1 MATSRF
7 TTSTTHADKPPP
19 VKITRQ
25 KSQPQLSIPSQL
37 ASMATEGVQLTPE
50 HLLQVLQ
57 AAVSNDRNI
66 VQLASKQLQA
76 WESTPGYWSLL
87 QDAYL
92 DFSLQREVRWMSI
105 ITLKY
110 GVERFWRKTAMNS
123 LSKAER
129 TKIRSR
135 LLEGVD
141 EPDNQLALQNAVIV
155 GKVARNEY
163 PLDWPDVFSRLL
175 EIIRA
180 SAPPPDQSQTLPG
193 KRPSALRLQ
202 RSLTILLYVVKELCA
217 GRLPRIRS
225 NLQTASPELFHVIA
239 GIYVQY
245 VEHWTH
251 GIEAKSHPDDWVNE
265 RLNIS
270 LSCLKVVRRLVVS
283 GFEFANRSEEIKQFW
298 TILNEQWNTFIRLSS
313 VELVDAN
320 KVLVIKHVIGL
331 GKLYLDLSRGQPAAF
346 ALMPDVMVVLQNYW
360 QVANDYGNALA
371 NGSKQGLGKHMKLK
385 GETGIPMDDEDEAT
399 FVEKIALQGML
410 LYRNCIQM
418 VFKPVQTFKYRHK
431 EEKEENIR
439 ATAFMKT
446 QVLTLELA
454 TRFMELLV
462 TKYFILRKDD
472 LEAWEEDPETWAI
485 TWDDQTES
493 WEYMI
498 RPCAEKL
505 FVDFAVNFKRDLA
518 QPIVNVF
525 NNVAKADNQDVL
537 LKDSVYT
544 AVGLVP
550 AILEPHLDFNLFLEN
565 VLANEVQINQPEYRI
580 LRHRIP
586 ILIGQWV
593 PVNIDAQ
600 HRPTVYRITQ
610 HLLNKAD
617 LLNDLCVRITAAKS
631 LKYSINEWQFRIE
644 GFLPFVDDIFDK
656 LMLLIDEVAET
667 GTKIAVVDVI
677 GLIAERMSHNI
688 APYAH
693 RVVAIL
699 PPLWEQ
705 TGDEHLFKQSI
716 LSVLTKLVSAMKD
729 ESVKYQGM
737 IVNLIRYSVTP
748 ANGLQLYLL
757 DDALELWDAAV
768 QNTPATMAQPLLELV
783 PLLLPCLE
791 LDTALTRKVLEV
803 LEGYILLAPQ
813 EMLSRHAITLFNI
826 FGGMLGK
833 GLKTDAAEVITDA
846 IELIVRTAAAVQ
858 GEEGMTALGQA
869 MVSSGVAQKL
879 FEGVY
884 TTWEAHQTSGPN
896 KKYPELDTLVLTH
909 YFRVLSRIILASM
922 NVFVGLL
929 TFLEAN
935 GGEGRRRVTEWLME
949 EWFSHFG
956 NIGNPT
962 SRKLN
967 CLALTKLLERDED
980 WILLKMQDLMNV
992 WTDVVGEIMEDGK
1005 DTLVYDI
1012 SADGADP
1019 QSAESVRRKE
1029 LVATDPVHT
1038 INIVEWVRHY
1048 LLEAQNRHGAEAF
1061 KVKCIDN
1068 VDKDVLADFM
1078 KLNIFS

>member
-1 MATSRF
+1 MAT
-7 TTSTTHADKPPP
+7 A
-19 VKITRQ
+19 
-25 KSQPQLSIPSQL
+25 
-37 ASMATEGVQLTPE
+37 GVPLTPE
-50 HLLQVLQ
+50 HLLQALQ
-57 AAVSNDRNI
+57 AAISNDRNI
-66 VQLASKQLQA
+66 VQLASRQLQA
-76 WESTPGYWSLL
+76 WESTAGYWSLL

-110 GVERFWRKTAMNS
+110 GVERFWRKTATNS

-129 TKIRSR
+129 AVIRNR
-135 LLEGVD
+135 LLDCVD
-141 EPDNQLALQNAVIV
+141 EPDSQLALQNAVIV

-163 PLDWPDVFSRLL
+163 PLEWPDIFSRLL

-180 SAPPPDQSQTLPG
+180 SAPPPEQSQTLPG
-193 KRPSALRLQ
+193 KQPSALRLQ
-202 RSLTILLYVVKELCA
+202 RALTILLHVVKELCA

-251 GIEAKSHPDDWVNE
+251 GIDAKSHTDEWVNA

-270 LSCLKVVRRLVVS
+270 LSCLKVLRRLLVS
-283 GFEFANRSEEIKQFW
+283 GFEFANRSEEIRQFW
-298 TILNEQWNTFIRLSS
+298 TILNEQWNTFLRLTTA
-313 VELVDAN
+313 ELPDAN
-320 KVLVIKHVIGL
+320 RDLVAKHVIGL
-331 GKLYLDLSRGQPAAF
+331 GKIYLDLSRGQPAAF
-346 ALMPDVMVVLQNYW
+346 ALMPDVLVVLQNYW
-360 QVANDYGNALA
+360 HVANDYGEALA
-371 NGSKQGLGKHMKLK
+371 NGSKQGLGKHPKPK
-385 GETGIPMDDEDEAT
+385 GDVGMPQDGEDRAM
-399 FVEKIALQGML
+399 FLEKVALQGML

-431 EEKEENIR
+431 EEKDETAR
-439 ATAFMKT
+439 AKEFFKER
-446 QVLTLELA
+446 VFTLELA
-454 TRFMELLV
+454 TRFMELLI

-472 LEAWEEDPETWAI
+472 LETWDEDPETWAM
-485 TWDDQTES
+485 TWDDQAES

-505 FVDFAVNFKRDLA
+505 FVDFAVNFKHDLA

-525 NNVAKADNQDVL
+525 NNVANVENQDVL

-565 VLANEVQINQPEYRI
+565 ILANEVQIDRPDYRI

-593 PVNIDAQ
+593 VVNIDVQ
-600 HRPTVYRITQ
+600 HRPTIYRITQ

-617 LLNDLCVRITAAKS
+617 SLNDLCVRITAAKS
-631 LKYSINEWQFRIE
+631 LKCAINDLNFRID
-644 GFLPFVDDIFDK
+644 GLLPFVDDIFDK
-656 LMLLIDEVAET
+656 VMLLIDEVEET
-667 GTKIAVVDVI
+667 ATKIALVDVI
-677 GLIAERMSHNI
+677 GLLAERMSHNI

-693 RVVAIL
+693 RVIAIL

-705 TGDEHLFKQSI
+705 TGEEHLFKQSI
-716 LSVLTKLVSAMKD
+716 LSVLTKVVSAMKD
-729 ESVKYQGM
+729 ESVKYQDM
-737 IVNLIRYSVTP
+737 VVNLIRYSVSP
-748 ANGLQLYLL
+748 DSGLQVYLL

-768 QNTPATMAQPLLELV
+768 QNTPASVAQPLLELV

-791 LDTALTRKVLEV
+791 LDTGMTARVLEV
-803 LEGYILLAPQ
+803 VEGYILLAPQ
-813 EMLSRHAITLFNI
+813 EMLNRHALTIFNV

-833 GLKTDAAEVITDA
+833 GLKTNAAEVITDTM
-846 IELIVRTAAAVQ
+846 ELIIRTASAVQ

-869 MVSSGVAQKL
+869 LVSSGVAHKL

-896 KKYPELDTLVLTH
+896 KKYPELDMLVLTH
-909 YFRVLSRIILASM
+909 YFQVLSRIILASM
-922 NVFVGLL
+922 NVFMGLL
-929 TFLEAN
+929 TFVAGEG
-935 GGEGRRRVTEWLME
+935 GGEGAGKKRVTDWLME

-956 NIGNPT
+956 NISNQR

-967 CLALTKLLERDED
+967 CLALTKLLERDEE
-980 WILLKMQDLMNV
+980 WILLKMQDLMNI
-992 WTDVVGEIMEDGK
+992 WTDVVGEVMDEGK

-1012 SADGADP
+1012 STDYIDP

-1038 INIVEWVRHY
+1038 INLVEWIKHY
-1048 LLEAQNRHGAEAF
+1048 LLQAQNRHGVEAF
-1061 KVKCIDN
+1061 KAKCIDN